1 MDWGSGELLDKEGKQ
16 CMLTFRTLNRQR
28 EEKARDLDLKTV
40 LQVQEELET
49 AITLPKPKVNRFFL
63 LK

>member
-1 MDWGSGELLDKEGKQ
+1 
-16 CMLTFRTLNRQR
+16 MLTFRTLNRQR

-49 AITLPKPKVNRFFL
+49 AITLPKPKVNRNIFD
-63 LK
+63 